1 MKNNVYIFK
10 NNKPKV
16 IEALKNGN
24 IDYVTESKWSFSDHF
39 FAFLLS
45 LSFFDFVEKTYPS
58 PRMRKSIPLWI
69 LIGLMFQLKLNL
81 SNSFLSLPGILKSGS
96 VLTKTSFNIGKIEGG
111 FNKRNK
117 APRSEGEIIDQDTL
131 RKYFKDTSAG
141 ELTKWN
147 NTDVPKFLSSKRAIL
162 KEGIFAIDT
171 SHIIVADNK
180 NYENAE
186 YVPLDKHNRYVDTS
200 KLSPSEAKN
209 FKYSLCYKMI
219 NLLHLSK
226 DKDYFIFLGTKVV
239 GGKAHDKAL
248 GRELIDNFV
257 AEVGKNKIKVLIMD
271 RGFLDGEMIAYFK
284 NKYLIDTLIPL
295 KKNMNAYLDAAS
307 LERFDNKPWKK
318 VDKNTSCYMA
328 KKITSWDKCS
338 VSLNI
343 ILVKSILKSGR
354 VRLWSLATTK
364 DYSDPCKAVRDYRLR
379 WQIEERYKQ
388 LKESWLDKRFNSTN
402 FNLVTAH
409 IIFPIL
415 VYSLIGVYL
424 NVKNLGR
431 LANKTIDALKA
442 DEAAGKNSVIM
453 CAGGYYAA
461 LDPDE
466 GLYHVAFLKPDAL
479 ERFRKWIT
487 QFRKNKYRNNH
498 DP

>member
-10 NNKPKV
+10 KNKPKV
-16 IEALKNGN
+16 IEALKKGN
-24 IDYVTESKWSFSDHF
+24 IDYVTDSKWSFSDHF

-58 PRMRKSIPLWI
+58 PRMRKSIPFWI
-69 LIGLMFQLKLNL
+69 LIGLMFQLKLSL

-96 VLTKTSFNIGKIEGG
+96 VLTRTSFNIGQVEGG

-117 APRSEGEIIDQDTL
+117 YPRSEGEIIDQDTL
-131 RKYFKDTSAG
+131 RKYFKDTNAT

-147 NTDVPKFLSSKRAIL
+147 NTDICKFLSSKRAL
-162 KEGIFAIDT
+162 QKEGIFAIDT
-171 SHIIVADNK
+171 THIVVADNK
-180 NYENAE
+180 NYQNAE
-186 YVPLDKHNRYVDTS
+186 YVPLDKHNRYVDVT
-200 KLSPSEAKN
+200 KLSPTEAKN
-209 FKYSLCYKMI
+209 FKYSLCYKMV

-239 GGKAHDKAL
+239 GGKTHDKAL
-248 GRELIDNFV
+248 GKDLVDNFV
-257 AEVGKNKIKVLIMD
+257 AKVGKNKIKILIMD
-271 RGFLDGEMIAYFK
+271 RGFLDGVMIAYFK
-284 NKYLIDTLIPL
+284 NEYGIDTLIPL

-307 LERFDNKPWKK
+307 LERIESKPWKK
-318 VDKNTSCYMA
+318 VDKDTTCYMA

-343 ILVKSILKSGR
+343 ILVKNILKSGR

-388 LKESWLDKRFNSTN
+388 LKGSWFDKGFNSTD
-402 FNLVTAH
+402 FNLISAH
-409 IIFPIL
+409 IIFSIL
-415 VYSLIGVYL
+415 VYSLIQVYL
-424 NVKNLGR
+424 NVKSLNR
-431 LANKTIDALKA
+431 LANRTIDALKT
-442 DEAAGKNSVIM
+442 DEAAGKNSVII

-461 LDPDE
+461 FDPDE
-466 GLYHVAFLKPDAL
+466 VLYYVAFLEPDAL
-479 ERFRKWIT
+479 KRFRKWIT
-487 QFRKNKYRNNH
+487 QFRKNKYRSNY